1 MEKFQPVIDWFT
13 HRGGKY
19 AGDSAP
25 SLYQDADTKFWEEI
39 EHTGNHE
46 IKYRG
51 LQLFVTEVS
60 LGDEKSIISLQ
71 YLLDHSR
78 HDEDDNQAINTAI
91 ELLEPL
97 LPEKAEFDLS
107 CSIGTDIFLI
117 RDLKDDDLEPTK
129 LDEIL
134 TTLTKFAEFATTK
147 VSILHLA
154 PEFELKKTLKAG
166 GEA

>member
-13 HRGGKY
+13 DRGGKY

-25 SLYQDADTKFWEEI
+25 SFYQDADTKFWEEI

-60 LGDEKSIISLQ
+60 LDDENSIISLQ

-117 RDLKDDDLEPTK
+117 RDLEEDDLEPTK

-147 VSILHLA
+147 VSILYIA
-154 PEFELKKTLKAG
+154 PEFELKKLL
-166 GEA
+166 

>member
-13 HRGGKY
+13 DRGGKY

-39 EHTGNHE
+39 EHSGNHE

-60 LGDEKSIISLQ
+60 LGGEKSIISLQ

-78 HDEDDNQAINTAI
+78 QDEDDNEAINTAI

-117 RDLKDDDLEPTK
+117 HDL
-129 LDEIL
+129 
-134 TTLTKFAEFATTK
+134 
-147 VSILHLA
+147 
-154 PEFELKKTLKAG
+154 
-166 GEA
+166 

>member
-1 MEKFQPVIDWFT
+1 MEKVQPVIDWFKD
-13 HRGGKY
+13 RGGKY
-19 AGDSAP
+19 GGDSAP

-60 LGDEKSIISLQ
+60 LGGGKSIISLQ
-71 YLLDHSR
+71 YLLDHGR
-78 HDEDDNQAINTAI
+78 NDDDDGEAINTAI

-117 RDLKDDDLEPTK
+117 RDLEDAELEPKK

-134 TTLTKFAEFATTK
+134 TTITKFAEFATTK
-147 VSILHLA
+147 VSVFYLA

>member
-1 MEKFQPVIDWFT
+1 M
-13 HRGGKY
+13 
-19 AGDSAP
+19 
-25 SLYQDADTKFWEEI
+25 
-39 EHTGNHE
+39 
-46 IKYRG
+46 
-51 LQLFVTEVS
+51 
-60 LGDEKSIISLQ
+60 Q
-71 YLLDHSR
+71 YLLDNSR

-117 RDLKDDDLEPTK
+117 RDLEGADLEPTK

-147 VSILHLA
+147 VSILYIA
-154 PEFELKKTLKAG
+154 PEFELKKLL
-166 GEA
+166 

>member
-1 MEKFQPVIDWFT
+1 MEKIQPVIDWFT
-13 HRGGKY
+13 DRGGKY
-19 AGDSAP
+19 FGDSAP
-25 SLYQDADTKFWEEI
+25 SLYQDADTKFWEKI
-39 EHTGNHE
+39 EHSGNHE

-60 LGDEKSIISLQ
+60 LGGEKSIISLQ
-71 YLLDHSR
+71 YLLDHGR
-78 HDEDDNQAINTAI
+78 QDEDDNEAINTAI

-117 RDLKDDDLEPTK
+117 RDLEDDDLEPTR

-154 PEFELKKTLKAG
+154 PEFELKKTL
-166 GEA
+166 

>member
-1 MEKFQPVIDWFT
+1 MEKFQPVIDWFKD
-13 HRGGKY
+13 RGGKY

-25 SLYQDADTKFWEEI
+25 SLYQVADTKFWEEI
-39 EHTGNHE
+39 EHSGNHE
-46 IKYRG
+46 VQYRG

-60 LGDEKSIISLQ
+60 LGGEKSIISLQ
-71 YLLDHSR
+71 YLLDHGR
-78 HDEDDNQAINTAI
+78 QDEDDNEAINTAI

-117 RDLKDDDLEPTK
+117 RGLKDADLEPTK

-134 TTLTKFAEFATTK
+134 TTITKFAEFATTK

-154 PEFELKKTLKAG
+154 PEFEIKKSL
-166 GEA
+166 

>member
-13 HRGGKY
+13 DRGGKY

-25 SLYQDADTKFWEEI
+25 SFYQDADTKFWEEI

-60 LGDEKSIISLQ
+60 LDDENSIISLQ

-117 RDLKDDDLEPTK
+117 RDLEGADLEPTK

-147 VSILHLA
+147 VSILYIA
-154 PEFELKKTLKAG
+154 PEFELKKSL
-166 GEA
+166 

>member
-13 HRGGKY
+13 DRGGKY
-19 AGDSAP
+19 DGDSAP